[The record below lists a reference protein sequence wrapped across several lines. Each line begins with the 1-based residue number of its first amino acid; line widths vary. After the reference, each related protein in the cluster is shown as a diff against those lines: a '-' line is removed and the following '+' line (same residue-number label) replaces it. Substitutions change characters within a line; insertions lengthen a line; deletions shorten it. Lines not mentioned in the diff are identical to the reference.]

1 MAAID
6 TNHLN
11 ELIMRL
17 GREGSRL
24 AEARTVGERDQR
36 KVKVDACKREIAAER
51 AFLGLPDEPELTDAE
66 LLAALG
72 L

>member
-6 TNHLN
+6 THHLN
-11 ELIMRL
+11 ELILRL
-17 GREGSRL
+17 GREGARM
-24 AEARTVGERDQR
+24 AEARTDKERAFRAVQ
-36 KVKVDACKREIAAER
+36 VDACKREIAAER